1 MTYPLSTLS
10 LLLFSSLF
18 VLFPSLLFLLA
29 SDFLLSL
36 ALFFFL
42 FSSSSLLLFLSFL
55 LGLSCPALA
64 SCFLWVYLWFLGS
77 GFWGFWGFLN
87 TPQNITIY
95 TDYYNSSLPVTVH
108 HKLLQFITDCLQF
121 ITNCYNLSRHHLKMI
136 LITVQ
141 VEFKCR
147 YNHSSAYFFFT

>member
-87 TPQNITIY
+87 TPQNITIHHRLLQFIIDCY
-95 TDYYNSSLPVTVH
+95 SPSQIVTIHHRLFTIH
-108 HKLLQFITDCLQF
+108 HKLLQFIT
-121 ITNCYNLSRHHLKMI
+121 
-136 LITVQ
+136 
-141 VEFKCR
+141 
-147 YNHSSAYFFFT
+147 SSS

>member
-10 LLLFSSLF
+10 LLLSSSLF
-18 VLFPSLLFLLA
+18 VLFPTLLFLLA

-64 SCFLWVYLWFLGS
+64 SCFLWVYLWFLRS
-77 GFWGFWGFLN
+77 GFWGFLN
-87 TPQNITIY
+87 TPQNITIHPRLLQFIIACY
-95 TDYYNSSLPVTVH
+95 SPSQIVTIH
-108 HKLLQFITDCLQF
+108 HKLLQFI
-121 ITNCYNLSRHHLKMI
+121 K
-136 LITVQ
+136 
-141 VEFKCR
+141 
-147 YNHSSAYFFFT
+147 SSS

>member
-64 SCFLWVYLWFLGS
+64 SCFLWVYLWFLRS

-87 TPQNITIY
+87 TPQNITIHHRLLQFIIVCY
-95 TDYYNSSLPVTVH
+95 SPSQIVTIHHRLFTIH
-108 HKLLQFITDCLQF
+108 HKLLQFIT
-121 ITNCYNLSRHHLKMI
+121 
-136 LITVQ
+136 
-141 VEFKCR
+141 
-147 YNHSSAYFFFT
+147 SSS

>member
-10 LLLFSSLF
+10 LLLFPSFF
-18 VLFPSLLFLLA
+18 VLFSSLLFLLA

-87 TPQNITIY
+87 TPQNITIHHRLLQFIIRLLQFIIACY
-95 TDYYNSSLPVTVH
+95 SPSQIVTIHHRLFTIH
-108 HKLLQFITDCLQF
+108 HKLLQLNT
-121 ITNCYNLSRHHLKMI
+121 
-136 LITVQ
+136 
-141 VEFKCR
+141 
-147 YNHSSAYFFFT
+147 SSS